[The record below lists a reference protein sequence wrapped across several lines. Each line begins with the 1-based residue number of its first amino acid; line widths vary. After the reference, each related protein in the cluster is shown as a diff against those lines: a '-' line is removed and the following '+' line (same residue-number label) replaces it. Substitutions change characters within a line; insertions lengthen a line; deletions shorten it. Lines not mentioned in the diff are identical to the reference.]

1 MRFLFKDSLLEEYSY
16 KGQKKKSFF
25 NAWSYLYYIWYI
37 LLSFIIMVIYIG
49 ILTMN
54 FKIIDAVKNM
64 KRYHKYDKIDVE
76 QPMKIFIAGAKF
88 RDKKISE

>member
-1 MRFLFKDSLLEEYSY
+1 
-16 KGQKKKSFF
+16 
-25 NAWSYLYYIWYI
+25 
-37 LLSFIIMVIYIG
+37 
-49 ILTMN
+49 MN

-88 RDKKISE
+88 RDNNKTSE

>member
-1 MRFLFKDSLLEEYSY
+1 
-16 KGQKKKSFF
+16 
-25 NAWSYLYYIWYI
+25 
-37 LLSFIIMVIYIG
+37 
-49 ILTMN
+49 MN